1 MGYEDKYEVYLNEV
15 PDDIIR
21 CKRLNKYP
29 VFGYTSNLDVLL
41 KWDVNAFNRL
51 LEDFPAVD
59 LMENVGDRIESMFD
73 FARVFGYCAVTGQG
87 GGGYILDGSVCLKLE
102 EIFKY
107 DYGLGGTCAQ
117 GTMAMAAMGIPLVVH
132 ITDRSKEVCAYM
144 EDEHIK
150 FVGEQG
156 GLISAAQAASEELP
170 LRHMILQFNKGD
182 IIRSHGREYQIPASN
197 RLILDFDEIHKIVPI
212 DEIFLDYC
220 EDHAENMTSYNV
232 SGFNA
237 IVDPGIAEERFS
249 RLCGHYKN
257 IKELNPDCMI
267 YLEGAHYF
275 NPEVKKYVFRESSSC
290 VDLIGMNEE
299 ELVDV
304 TIRLG
309 HKADITNLDSIMQ
322 SLDLLI
328 DIFGMHG
335 ICMHTK
341 DYSLYYGNDL
351 GTVNIEKGLTL
362 GNLLSGTRAR
372 TGRYGSFDDCRETLK
387 LEMSPL
393 GLQFADQLAKME
405 RRHFACIV
413 PSRYMESPVCT
424 IGLGDTFVAGV
435 QICFM

>member
-1 MGYEDKYEVYLNEV
+1 MRYEDKYEIYLKEV
-15 PDDIIR
+15 PADIVR
-21 CKRLNKYP
+21 CKRLNKHP

-51 LEDFPAVD
+51 LEDFPALD
-59 LMENVGDRIESMFD
+59 LMEDVGDRIGSMFD
-73 FARVFGYCAVTGQG
+73 FARVFGHCAVTGQG
-87 GGGYILDGSVCLKLE
+87 GGGYILDGSVCARLE
-102 EIFKY
+102 EIFKSN
-107 DYGLGGTCAQ
+107 YGLGGTCAQ

-156 GLISAAQAASEELP
+156 LISAAQAASEEPP

-182 IIRSHGREYQIPASN
+182 IIRVHGCEYRIPASN
-197 RLILDFDEIHKIVPI
+197 RLIMDFDEIHKIVPI
-212 DEIFLDYC
+212 DEIFLEYC
-220 EDHAENMTSYNV
+220 EDHAQNMTSYNV

-237 IVDPGIAEERFS
+237 IVDPDIAEERIS
-249 RLCGHYKN
+249 RLCRHYKN

-267 YLEGAHYF
+267 YFEGAHYF
-275 NPEVKKYVFRESSSC
+275 NHEVKNYVFKQSASC
-290 VDLIGMNEE
+290 VDIIGMNEE
-299 ELVDV
+299 ELVDI
-304 TIRLG
+304 TIKLG
-309 HKADITNLDSIMQ
+309 HKADVSDLDSIIN
-322 SLDLLI
+322 SLDRLI
-328 DIFGMHG
+328 DVFGMHG

-372 TGRYGSFDDCRETLK
+372 TGRYGSFDDCKETLK
-387 LEMSPL
+387 LEISPL
-393 GLQFADQLAKME
+393 GLRFAEQLEKMQLK
-405 RRHFACIV
+405 HFACIV
-413 PSRYMESPVCT
+413 PSRYLESPVCT

-435 QICFM
+435 QICFI